1 VEIQMR
7 RSFLTTLL
15 LATTLLAGCGS
26 DTSTGPRQT
35 IVGTWSLQSINGAA
49 LPYVAQTD
57 VGTIEILGDR
67 IVVSADGTFTDALV
81 VRVTSNTN
89 VVTSTINDTGN
100 YTVNGTAVEF
110 VFASDNT
117 SGTAALSG
125 DNFTFADGG
134 VSWAYQRE

>member
-1 VEIQMR
+1 
-7 RSFLTTLL
+7 
-15 LATTLLAGCGS
+15 
-26 DTSTGPRQT
+26 
-35 IVGTWSLQSINGAA
+35 
-49 LPYVAQTD
+49 
-57 VGTIEILGDR
+57 
-67 IVVSADGTFTDALV
+67 V

-125 DNFTFADGG
+125 DTFTFADGG

>member
-1 VEIQMR
+1 MR

-35 IVGTWSLQSINGAA
+35 IVGTWNLQSINGAA

-110 VFASDNT
+110 VFASDST

>member
-1 VEIQMR
+1 MR

-15 LATTLLAGCGS
+15 LATTVLAGCGS

-35 IVGTWSLQSINGAA
+35 IVGTWNLQSINGAS

-67 IVVSADGTFTDALV
+67 IVVSADHTFTDALV

-89 VVTSTINDTGN
+89 VVTSTINDTGS

-110 VFASDNT
+110 VFDSDNT

-125 DNFTFADGG
+125 DSFTFADGG